1 MTDPILTADL
11 PEQRKL
17 SPSAE
22 RMKIFRE
29 RQKDGLRCVT
39 LEIRNEEIDVLI
51 GRGLLNDVA
60 RNDKEAIKAA
70 LYKHLDT
77 TLA

>member
-1 MTDPILTADL
+1 LSETISIADP

-17 SPSAE
+17 SPSGE
-22 RMKIFRE
+22 RMKLFRE

-51 GRGLLNDVA
+51 ERGLLNDVA

-70 LYKHLDT
+70 LYKHLDA
-77 TLA
+77 TLG